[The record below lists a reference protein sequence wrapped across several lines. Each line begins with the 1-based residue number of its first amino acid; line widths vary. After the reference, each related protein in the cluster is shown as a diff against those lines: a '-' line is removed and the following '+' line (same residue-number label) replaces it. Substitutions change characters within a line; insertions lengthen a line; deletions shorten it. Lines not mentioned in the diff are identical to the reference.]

1 MSLLSL
7 FINLLSKKYSFI
19 QKANLLKGSVILD
32 KLNGILLQTARSG
45 FLGGCMYVCV
55 VDVPMTQLLVYW
67 KSLLTQLR
75 TENIKKTDGPSY

>member
-7 FINLLSKKYSFI
+7 FINLLNKKYLF
-19 QKANLLKGSVILD
+19 QKAKLLKGSVILD

-55 VDVPMTQLLVYW
+55 VDVPMTQLLVY
-67 KSLLTQLR
+67 
-75 TENIKKTDGPSY
+75 